1 MEKKL
6 TIAIDVDGVLRDNLG
21 EMVNI
26 YNKEFNDTKKVEDIT
41 EFKTEISFPRIFEE
55 SGITSSQWFFQDHS
69 KELFV
74 DAKPFANAAN
84 DIKRLQKYGKVIIV
98 TYQKSYLNKHQTLEW
113 LENNGIEPDG
123 VCFLRDK
130 TQLHADIFIDD
141 NPYNFIGCNCKY
153 GFLVTAPYNK
163 NENLKSLLET
173 SNCKKIYRCNS
184 FHSFCE
190 NFLNKQTVFNKSV
203 VHANAEE

>member
-1 MEKKL
+1 MENNIL

-21 EMVNI
+21 EMVDL
-26 YNKEFNDTKKVEDIT
+26 YNKEFKDNKKVEDIT

-98 TYQKSYLNKHQTLEW
+98 TCQKSYLNKHQTLEW
-113 LENNGIEPDG
+113 LEKNGIEPDG

-141 NPYNFIGCNCKY
+141 NDWNFIGCNCTE
-153 GFLVTAPYNK
+153 GILISAPYNK
-163 NENLKSLLET
+163 KVDIVELLKK
-173 SNCKKIYRCNS
+173 SNCNSIERHES
-184 FHSFCE
+184 FHDYVDYFCDWMDNTE
-190 NFLNKQTVFNKSV
+190 AAKHLSWFY
-203 VHANAEE
+203 